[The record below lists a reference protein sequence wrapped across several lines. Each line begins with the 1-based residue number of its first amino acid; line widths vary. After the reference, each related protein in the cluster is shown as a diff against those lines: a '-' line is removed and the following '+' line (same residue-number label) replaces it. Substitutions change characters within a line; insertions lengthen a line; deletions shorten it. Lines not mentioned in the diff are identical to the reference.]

1 LIKIYFVTVNPSFN
15 LVAINIKIDRKD
27 LQRNDLPIAE
37 RILERTLSNS
47 KCSNSKNVI
56 EIGGRSAI
64 CVNEGKSREFILK
77 IKKILS
83 LSFSLSLSQKHQR
96 LIKFRQAHYFTI
108 F

>member
-1 LIKIYFVTVNPSFN
+1 VKISYILIKIYFVTVNLSFN
-15 LVAINIKIDRKD
+15 LVAIDIKVDSED
-27 LQRNDLPIAE
+27 LQRNDPITE

-64 CVNEGKSREFILK
+64 CINEGKSREFILE
-77 IKKILS
+77 IKKIHS

-96 LIKFRQAHYFTI
+96 V
-108 F
+108 